1 MVVLRYAKGG
11 IDSISGVQ
19 IAGIDQKTKQWYL
32 ESPPIDIFHFP
43 LTVNSD
49 GCASCTLLFCQYDLA
64 YALLFNSK
72 KLYS

>member
-11 IDSISGVQ
+11 LDCISGVQ

-32 ESPPIDIFHFP
+32 ESPPMDIFHFP

-49 GCASCTLLFCQYDLA
+49 GSASYTLPFSQ
-64 YALLFNSK
+64 
-72 KLYS
+72 